1 MIEEIFSH
9 MMIPSLISGVSFAFI
24 GAFMYAAP
32 PGEINGLVGY
42 RTSSSMKSQ
51 ERWDFAQKYSAK
63 LMQYIGGIMVILSGL
78 SYFIPVD
85 TDTKQIAGIV
95 LLVASAI
102 VLITLT
108 EMAIRKRFKDK

>member
-1 MIEEIFSH
+1 MEEIFSH
-9 MMIPSLISGVSFAFI
+9 MMIPSLISGISFTFI

-63 LMQYIGGIMVILSGL
+63 LMQYIGGFMFIISALA
-78 SYFIPVD
+78 YFIPVD
-85 TDTKQIAGIV
+85 TDSKQIAGIIV
-95 LLVASAI
+95 LVASAV

-108 EMAIRKRFKDK
+108 ELAIRKRFKDK